1 MTAPASAPEAR
12 SSLVTGG
19 CGFLGR
25 AVVDALAAR
34 GDVVTVLDHRIEPW
48 RSDVQFVRGDICDPR
63 VVEDAI
69 AGQDVVFHSAS
80 LVHTKHNRLETV
92 RAVNIDGTRNV
103 LRACQQHAVARLVY
117 VSSASVVY
125 DGHDIQNGDESLPYA
140 PSFPAPDA
148 ETKRIAEE
156 EVLKASGQG
165 GTLTVAIRPHMIFG
179 PGDNRLVPA
188 ILTKA
193 REGKL

>member
-1 MTAPASAPEAR
+1 
-12 SSLVTGG
+12 
-19 CGFLGR
+19 
-25 AVVDALAAR
+25 
-34 GDVVTVLDHRIEPW
+34 
-48 RSDVQFVRGDICDPR
+48 VQFVRGDICDPR

-103 LRACQQHAVARLVY
+103 LRACQQSPAPRLVY

-125 DGHDIQNGDESLPYA
+125 DGSDIENGDESLPYA
-140 PSFPAPDA
+140 PSFPAPYA

-156 EVLKASGQG
+156 EVLAASGQ
-165 GTLTVAIRPHMIFG
+165 RPARRAG
-179 PGDNRLVPA
+179 PARSGRTSSSALATPA
-188 ILTKA
+188 WSRRSSAAPA
-193 REGKL
+193 RASSSSASASARRSSPTSPT

>member
-1 MTAPASAPEAR
+1 M
-12 SSLVTGG
+12 
-19 CGFLGR
+19 
-25 AVVDALAAR
+25 
-34 GDVVTVLDHRIEPW
+34 LDHRVEPW

-63 VVEDAI
+63 VVKDAI

-103 LRACQQHAVARLVY
+103 LRACQQHAVPRLVY

-125 DGHDIQNGDESLPYA
+125 DGHDIENGDESLPYA
-140 PSFPAPDA
+140 PSFPAPYA

-156 EVLKASGQG
+156 EVLKASGQHG
-165 GTLTVAIRPHMIFG
+165 VLT
-179 PGDNRLVPA
+179 
-188 ILTKA
+188 
-193 REGKL
+193 